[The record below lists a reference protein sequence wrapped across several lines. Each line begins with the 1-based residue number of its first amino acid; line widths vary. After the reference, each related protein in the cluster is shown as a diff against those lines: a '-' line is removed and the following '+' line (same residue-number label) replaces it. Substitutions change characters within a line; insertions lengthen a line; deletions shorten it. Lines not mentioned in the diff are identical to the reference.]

1 MTIDVNY
8 VLERL
13 SIRQI
18 ESGGYY
24 GMDITK
30 LSNELGVTPQ
40 GLREQTVLYHTL
52 KGWSGPKV
60 ILTFQIFAYLS
71 LREDLREASTV
82 GIISPQL
89 VLPCLSHRHF
99 KTHHR
104 MVQPEIKYYRR
115 MKFAKNAYTL
125 VVQYYIRSSTR

>member
-1 MTIDVNY
+1 MKSRGFFETLGECHNVG
-8 VLERL
+8 L
-13 SIRQI
+13 SLIAA
-18 ESGGYY
+18 
-24 GMDITK
+24 
-30 LSNELGVTPQ
+30 ELVISV
-40 GLREQTVLYHTL
+40 TVLYHTL
-52 KGWSGPKV
+52 NGWSGPKV

-104 MVQPEIKYYRR
+104 MVQSEIKYYRG

-125 VVQYYIRSSTR
+125 VVQYYICSSTR